1 MTHLER
7 MAACG
12 WKEEMKCRSC
22 NGMNLN
28 WTWEDAETKK
38 KRRAKEKKRECI
50 DIIKGEGV

>member
-7 MAACG
+7 MAACW